1 MSCIAER
8 HNFRGRKHAIVDLV
22 PMRCLV
28 LTALSSESLTQA
40 AFYFHCSM
48 QGFKIGSSNYPLSHL
63 TQALDGWVD
72 GVNLFKELGRKI
84 KREEREKKERKRFR
98 TRIHLMQEVAISIQ
112 RQGGKPL
119 LYFKQASMLC
129 RKKNLKRFSVF
140 NHLFL

>member
-1 MSCIAER
+1 MGER
-8 HNFRGRKHAIVDLV
+8 HNLRGRKHAIVDLV

-48 QGFKIGSSNYPLSHL
+48 QGFNLGSSNYPLSQP

-72 GVNLFKELGRKI
+72 GVNLFKEAGRKI
-84 KREEREKKERKRFR
+84 KREERGEKAR

-129 RKKNLKRFSVF
+129 RKKFLKRFLVF
-140 NHLFL
+140 